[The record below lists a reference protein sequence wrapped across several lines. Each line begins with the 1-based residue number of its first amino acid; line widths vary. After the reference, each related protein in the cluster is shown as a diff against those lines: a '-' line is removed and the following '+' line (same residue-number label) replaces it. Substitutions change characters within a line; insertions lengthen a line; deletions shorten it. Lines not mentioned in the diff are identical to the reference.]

1 MGLFHATKKRMIV
14 SWSVSIGVAMIVA
27 AVKRL
32 PYPWRNIVDAGVVF
46 GLGWGS
52 ISILGGY
59 IISSVTGIAPIDVDP
74 ALPEKKE

>member
-14 SWSVSIGVAMIVA
+14 SWSVTIGVAVIVA

-32 PYPWRNIVDAGVVF
+32 PYPWRNIIDAGVVF
-46 GLGWGS
+46 GLSWGS

-59 IISSVTGIAPIDVDP
+59 LISLITGIAPIDVDP